1 MPDLECRPKTTRW
14 RHGSVAV
21 AILLLLGACETV
33 PQGGQPDRPAPAAE
47 RQAHDQ
53 ARDDRISDT
62 EPAIVNVPDAEG
74 RPILH
79 RTIVPG
85 AKPDPFTPSPVTAEP
100 APVPRDL
107 AALKRLAG
115 PVIEATFGPP
125 ALTRQEPNATLWRY
139 GNDTCALMIYFGSNG
154 GHPAHASIRWIGDQ
168 GREGDCL
175 ATLAAR

>member
-1 MPDLECRPKTTRW
+1 M
-14 RHGSVAV
+14 
-21 AILLLLGACETV
+21 
-33 PQGGQPDRPAPAAE
+33 
-47 RQAHDQ
+47 
-53 ARDDRISDT
+53 
-62 EPAIVNVPDAEG
+62 
-74 RPILH
+74 
-79 RTIVPG
+79 PG